1 MKPKFKL
8 FYKLFFNFLFIF
20 LSSSNVYAAA
30 CCGGGGAVP
39 AIISGDDEAQISTSI
54 STTEV
59 IVNNVDSNGIWRKWD
74 QTQKV
79 QTFKIDAAHIFSD
92 RWQAGLSLPVMQR
105 TLNEKTYS
113 GLSDVAVSVGY
124 EVLPEWNYSPWRPKG
139 ISFMQLTV
147 PTGQSKFESEVGGLD
162 SRGNGF
168 WALGIGT
175 LLTKTFVNWDAFST
189 FELHTSRTQNIQTTS
204 FQGNVKPGYG
214 GNLGIGLGYNVT
226 DYRIGSSVTW
236 TYEDPID
243 IESNLGIIQKGSV
256 ERYATA
262 VASLSYLANDQWSG
276 TVSYSDQTLIGSP
289 LNTSL
294 GRGVAVQLQRR
305 WGR

>member
-1 MKPKFKL
+1 M
-8 FYKLFFNFLFIF
+8 
-20 LSSSNVYAAA
+20 AMGAA

-59 IVNNVDSNGIWRKWD
+59 IVNNVDSSGVWRKWD
-74 QTQKV
+74 QHQKV

-92 RWQAGLSLPVMQR
+92 RWQAGVSLPVMQR
-105 TLNEKTYS
+105 TLQDQTYS

-124 EVLPEWNYSPWRPKG
+124 EVLPEWNYSAWRPKG

-147 PTGQSKFESEVGGLD
+147 PTGRSKFESEVGGLD

-168 WALGIGT
+168 WALGLGT

-189 FELHTSRTQNIQTTS
+189 IELHASRTQDIQTTS

-226 DYRIGSSVTW
+226 DYRMGSAVTW

-243 IESNLGIIQKGSV
+243 TESNLGIIQKGSV

-262 VASLSYLANDQWSG
+262 VVSLSYLANDQWSG

>member
-1 MKPKFKL
+1 MKPL
-8 FYKLFFNFLFIF
+8 YKLRCSLFLILFGH
-20 LSSSNVYAAA
+20 SMAMGAA

-59 IVNNVDSNGIWRKWD
+59 IVNNVDSSGVWRKWD
-74 QTQKV
+74 QHQKV

-92 RWQAGLSLPVMQR
+92 RWQAGVSLPVMQR
-105 TLNEKTYS
+105 TLQDQTYS

-124 EVLPEWNYSPWRPKG
+124 EVLPEWNYSAWRPKG
-139 ISFMQLTV
+139 ISFMQLTL
-147 PTGQSKFESEVGGLD
+147 PTGQSKFESDVGGLD

-168 WALGIGT
+168 WALGLGT
-175 LLTKTFVNWDAFST
+175 LLTKTFMNWDAYST
-189 FELHTSRTQNIQTTS
+189 IELHTSRTQDIQTAS
-204 FQGNVKPGYG
+204 FQGIVKPGYG
-214 GNLGIGLGYNVT
+214 GNLGFGLGYNVS
-226 DYRIGSSVTW
+226 DFRLGSSVTW

-243 IESNLGIIQKGSV
+243 SESKLGIIQKGSV

-262 VASLSYLANDQWSG
+262 AASFSYLANDQWSG
-276 TVSYSDQTLIGSP
+276 TVSYSDQTLFGNP

-294 GRGVAVQLQRR
+294 GRGLAVQLQRR

>member
-1 MKPKFKL
+1 VPL
-8 FYKLFFNFLFIF
+8 
-20 LSSSNVYAAA
+20 VAAA
-30 CCGGGGAVP
+30 AEP
-39 AIISGDDEAQISTSI
+39 SLRLFLGDDEAQISTSI

-59 IVNNVDSNGIWRKWD
+59 IVNNVDSSGVWRKWD
-74 QTQKV
+74 QHQKV
-79 QTFKIDAAHIFSD
+79 QTFKIDAAHIFS
-92 RWQAGLSLPVMQR
+92 RSMASWSNVTGHAKNTAMIKPTQ
-105 TLNEKTYS
+105 

-124 EVLPEWNYSPWRPKG
+124 EVLPEWNYSAWRPKG
-139 ISFMQLTV
+139 NFIYATDCYRRDS
-147 PTGQSKFESEVGGLD
+147 SKFESEVGGLD

-168 WALGIGT
+168 WALGLGT
-175 LLTKTFVNWDAFST
+175 LLTKTFVNWDAYST
-189 FELHTSRTQNIQTTS
+189 IELHASRTQDIQTTS

-226 DYRIGSSVTW
+226 DYRMGSAVTW

-243 IESNLGIIQKGSV
+243 TESNLGIIQKGSV

-262 VASLSYLANDQWSG
+262 VVSLSYLANDQWSG

>member
-1 MKPKFKL
+1 MKL
-8 FYKLFFNFLFIF
+8 LYKLFFNFIFIF
-20 LSSSNVYAAA
+20 LSSANVYAAA

-59 IVNNVDSNGIWRKWD
+59 IVNNVDSSGVWRKWD
-74 QTQKV
+74 QHQKV

-92 RWQAGLSLPVMQR
+92 RWQAGISLPVMQR
-105 TLNEKTYS
+105 TLNEQTYS

-124 EVLPEWNYSPWRPKG
+124 EVLPEWNYSSWRPKG

-189 FELHTSRTQNIQTTS
+189 IELHASRNQDIQTTS
-204 FQGNVKPGYG
+204 FQGSVQPGYG
-214 GNLGIGLGYNVT
+214 GNLGFGLGYNLT

-243 IESNLGIIQKGSV
+243 TESNLGIKQKGSV